1 MSNWPYE
8 AFRQSVV
15 VRTPLRLPSGA
26 ISMLSAPSAAAFQSQ
41 IVCGRLALLSLLVII
56 FFLMRDSFGD
66 DLVVLNLVKVSLGL
80 LMKSLS
86 GMPSLPSARSRKVC
100 LHSLFSNLA
109 FNPSAALR
117 KDIRIMYD
125 KSTGRSR
132 GFGFVRFATD
142 DAAKYARNAMDGKAF
157 LGRPLRISFA
167 VDKVRGVPIVV
178 PRLPAD
184 EESTN

>member
-1 MSNWPYE
+1 MRHFVS
-8 AFRQSVV
+8 
-15 VRTPLRLPSGA
+15 RLSFARPSGFLQA
-26 ISMLSAPSAAAFQSQ
+26 RYQCCTPPPPPPSNPKLFVGGLSWSVDEKSLRDAFS
-41 IVCGRLALLSLLVII
+41 
-56 FFLMRDSFGD
+56 SFGE
-66 DLVVLNLVKVSLGL
+66 VTEV
-80 LMKSLS
+80 
-86 GMPSLPSARSRKVC
+86 
-100 LHSLFSNLA
+100 
-109 FNPSAALR
+109 
-117 KDIRIMYD
+117 RIMYD